1 MKKLHLSMI
10 NLWCNKNLVDSQ
22 LFLWKLLSENPD
34 KVEYFSDPYD
44 SFVEIVI
51 LNTCSFISS
60 GREEMFQTVE
70 KLLSKKKKVCI
81 IWCGVQY
88 FEKLVRNKSPFGKGD
103 APKEQGDI
111 YKKLFL
117 AYNPNLTAKA
127 RELRKNMTEAEK
139 KLRYKFLQPLD
150 IKVLRQQPIDK
161 YIVDFYVA
169 SKKLVIEIDGDTHW
183 TDDEIKYDEKRTKIL
198 NNLWLTVIRFT
209 NDEVYNNFES
219 VCWKIEQYL
228 KISPLNPPLTKGGVL
243 QLQQEFQKREKM
255 LENPNISYLSRNDL
269 TLANLQALT
278 SRSQTFDDFCR
289 YSAPRLLTNYENRY
303 EYLKIAEWCNNSCA
317 FCIIP
322 QIRWKLTSL
331 PIQSIIS
338 QAEDLLKQWIEE
350 LIIIAQDTMRYGT
363 DFSSSSQLLPLLH
376 QLDKLPYEFKYRILY
391 LYPDILTL
399 KQLEEFA
406 TLEKFIPYFD
416 IPFQHISPKL
426 LKSMWRFYN
435 DKMIHTL
442 LKSIRSLF
450 PDSFIRTNI
459 IVWFPWE
466 TDEDM
471 KLLQSFLDEDYFD
484 NIALFEYHD
493 EPLAK
498 SSIFE
503 NKVPDSL
510 IHSRFKT
517 IRWQVDKLLK
527 AREKKRKWKNQI
539 GFVEWIREERGQIF
553 LSIRPEIHCPEID
566 PVDEVRLENV
576 IQCFDGE
583 EIEIGSKVEYM
594 C

>member
-44 SFVEIVI
+44 SDVDIVI

-70 KLLSKKKKVCI
+70 NLISHGKKVCLI
-81 IWCGVQY
+81 GCGVQY
-88 FEKLVRNKSPFGKGD
+88 FEKLVRKKPPFDKGGGERSEPEGLNTWSGKI
-103 APKEQGDI
+103 P
-111 YKKLFL
+111 
-117 AYNPNLTAKA
+117 PT
-127 RELRKNMTEAEK
+127 
-139 KLRYKFLQPLD
+139 PL
-150 IKVLRQQPIDK
+150 I
-161 YIVDFYVA
+161 
-169 SKKLVIEIDGDTHW
+169 
-183 TDDEIKYDEKRTKIL
+183 
-198 NNLWLTVIRFT
+198 
-209 NDEVYNNFES
+209 
-219 VCWKIEQYL
+219 
-228 KISPLNPPLTKGGVL
+228 KGGVL
-243 QLQQEFQKREKM
+243 QLQQELQQREKM

-269 TLANLQALT
+269 NLANLEKLT

-331 PIQSIIS
+331 PIKSVIS
-338 QAEDLLKQWIEE
+338 DAENLLKQWIEE
-350 LIIIAQDTMRYGT
+350 LIIVAQDTMRYGT
-363 DFSSSSQLLPLLH
+363 DFSSKSQLLPLLH
-376 QLDKLPYEFKYRILY
+376 ELDRLPYDFKYRILY

-416 IPFQHISPKL
+416 IPLQHISPKL
-426 LKSMWRFYN
+426 LKSMWRFYD

-442 LKSIRSLF
+442 LKWIRSLF
-450 PDSFIRTNI
+450 PKAFIRTNI
-459 IVWFPWE
+459 IIWFPGE

-471 KLLQSFLDEDYFD
+471 ELLQSFLDEDYFD

-498 SSIFE
+498 SSTFE
-503 NKVPDSL
+503 NKVPDNT
-510 IHSRFKT
+510 IHSRFNI
-517 IRWQVDKLLK
+517 IRKQVNKLLK
-527 AREKKRKWKNQI
+527 AREKARKWKNQI
-539 GFVEWIREERGQIF
+539 GFVEWIREEKDQIF
-553 LSIRPEIHCPEID
+553 LSIRSEIHCPEID
-566 PVDEVRLENV
+566 PVDEVMLENV
-576 IQCFDGE
+576 TQCFDGE
-583 EIEIGSKVEYM
+583 EIEIGSKVEYIVSGQPGFNESDSLGLE
-594 C
+594 